1 MRALPLVLA
10 GTATLLVLGACG
22 GGGDSNGPG
31 GSTSGFTAKI
41 NGQSW
46 EALPISIVAQA
57 IAGVP
62 GGVLVLGSQ
71 TTGAVSQ
78 GLTISL
84 YNITGPGTYALGV
97 SSDVFGGIGQ
107 VGEGNGGGNA
117 NSWITE
123 NTGTAGTITITKLSG
138 GRIAGTFS
146 YVAEPGQNNAVGG
159 TRTVTDGEFDL
170 EFTGTIAPVP
180 ANVGSVVSALFGG
193 QLYNA
198 WSVFGLLQDDLG
210 GPGFQFSTST
220 KEHGLSILL
229 GGVTAPGTYTIS
241 HTSPVRSIGAG
252 RNGGDANHCCWGGGG
267 SALDVGTI
275 TITSIT
281 ATRVKG
287 TITATLQ
294 PSPGKPATTPLVI
307 TNGTFDVGIQ

>member
-1 MRALPLVLA
+1 MRAPF
-10 GTATLLVLGACG
+10 LLRSTVALIALGACG
-22 GGGDSNGPG
+22 GGGDSNGPNG
-31 GSTSGFTAKI
+31 GTSGFTAKI
-41 NGQSW
+41 DGQSW
-46 EALPISIVAQA
+46 EALPISIAAQA

-62 GGVLVLGSQ
+62 GGLLLVGSQ
-71 TTGAVSQ
+71 TTGGVSR

-107 VGEGNGGGNA
+107 VGEGTGGGNS

-123 NTGTAGTITITKLSG
+123 NTGTAGTITITQLSS

-146 YVAEPGQNNAVGG
+146 YVADPGQNNTVGG
-159 TRTVTDGEFDL
+159 TRTVTDGQFDL
-170 EFTGTIAPVP
+170 PFTGTLVAVP
-180 ANVGSVVSALFGG
+180 DGYGSRVGAQFGG
-193 QLYNA
+193 QVYNA
-198 WSVFGLLQDDLG
+198 WSVNGLLQDHLG

-229 GGVTAPGTYTIS
+229 SGVTAPGTYTIS

-267 SALDVGTI
+267 SAADVGTI
-275 TITSIT
+275 TITSLT

-287 TITATLQ
+287 TFSATLQ
-294 PSPGKPATTPLVI
+294 PSPGTAATTPLVI
-307 TNGTFDVGIQ
+307 TNGSFDVGIH